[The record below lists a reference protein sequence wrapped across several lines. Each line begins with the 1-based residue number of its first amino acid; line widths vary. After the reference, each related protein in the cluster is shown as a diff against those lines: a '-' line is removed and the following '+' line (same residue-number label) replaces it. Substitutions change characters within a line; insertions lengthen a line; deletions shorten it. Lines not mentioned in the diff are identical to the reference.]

1 MGGGEDAGAGVSAW
15 PRRSCR
21 GPLAFAAL
29 LSGLCASLSTTLS
42 AAPIAPRTKPLEAAV
57 AANFRATFAVVAE
70 AAAADGH
77 AVNGTFGAS
86 GLLYA
91 QIVNGRPFDVFL
103 SADAERP
110 AALLAAGLAFAPVV
124 YATGRLVLL
133 VNDGAPGPGW
143 LAEDK
148 RVALAD
154 PALAPYGRAA
164 AQTLAGLGAEVQR
177 IVATNVAQAFQFAD
191 SGAIDGAFVALAQV
205 RAEGRPAARY
215 WIVPERRHE
224 AIEQVAVGIRGGDEA
239 RARAFLEFLA
249 APETQALL
257 RARGYR

>member
-1 MGGGEDAGAGVSAW
+1 MSAGPRRAVGRLLALSALACTGLAAGADAKVAD
-15 PRRSCR
+15 
-21 GPLAFAAL
+21 PL
-29 LSGLCASLSTTLS
+29 
-42 AAPIAPRTKPLEAAV
+42 KVAV

-77 AVNGTFGAS
+77 AVAGTFGAS

-103 SADAERP
+103 SADAARP
-110 AALLAAGLAFAPVV
+110 QALVAAGLAFAPVV
-124 YATGRLVLL
+124 YATGRLALL

-143 LAEDK
+143 LAADK

-164 AQTLAGLGAEVQR
+164 AQTLASLDAKVQR
-177 IVATNVAQAFQFAD
+177 IVAVNVAQAFQFSD

-205 RAEGRPAARY
+205 LAEGRSASHY
-215 WIVPERRHE
+215 WTVPDRRHDP
-224 AIEQVAVGIRGGDEA
+224 IEQVAVGIRGGDEA
-239 RARAFLEFLA
+239 RARKFLEFLA
-249 APETQALL
+249 APETRALL
-257 RARGYR
+257 ETRGYRQ

>member
-1 MGGGEDAGAGVSAW
+1 MKAG
-15 PRRSCR
+15 PRRFVR
-21 GPLAFAAL
+21 NLLA
-29 LSGLCASLSTTLS
+29 LS
-42 AAPIAPRTKPLEAAV
+42 AVASAGLATGTDARGADPLKVAV

-70 AAAADGH
+70 AAAADGQGV
-77 AVNGTFGAS
+77 AGTFGAS

-103 SADAERP
+103 SADAARP
-110 AALLAAGLAFAPVV
+110 QALLAEGLAFAPVV
-124 YATGRLVLL
+124 YATGRLALL
-133 VNDGAPGPGW
+133 VNDGAPGPEW

-164 AQTLAGLGAEVQR
+164 AQTLASLDAEVRR

-205 RAEGRPAARY
+205 LAEGRSASRY
-215 WIVPERRHE
+215 WTVPDHRHE
-224 AIEQVAVGIRGGDEA
+224 AIEQVAVGLRGGDEA
-239 RARAFLEFLA
+239 RTRKFLEFLA
-249 APETQALL
+249 APATRALL
-257 RARGYR
+257 EARGYR